1 MKKIITYFLLHVVF
15 ILPIVSQVLIQP
27 THVDS
32 VLMRDGKKLAV
43 DVYIPDTTGG
53 AAYPVILVQTPY
65 NRLKYRTVGLP
76 LFGNNMAT
84 ANYGMVIADW
94 RCFYG
99 SSAACAGNY
108 DRANDGYDLVE
119 WIAAQSWCNGKV
131 GTWGPSAL
139 GGIQF
144 KTARKRPP
152 HLVCAVPLVAG
163 PQYSYSEYYPGGV
176 YRTEY
181 VQQLDA
187 LGFGL
192 SATLLAHQVYDM
204 AWNYAETINYYPD
217 SINVPLLMIGG
228 WYDHNI
234 NAMMEFYAGIRQ
246 SSFITVRD
254 KHRLLMG
261 PWTHGGHGNAGVGAP
276 QQGELSYPNA
286 AGWSDSLA
294 LAHFDYYMRSVPN
307 NWNTSPYI
315 QYYQMGENEWKDCPV
330 WPPSGVTEHTLYFQ
344 ANGGITTSLP
354 SAADVYKEFL
364 YDPNDPSPTIGG
376 STLNASLVQG
386 PYDQA
391 PLVES
396 RSDMLVFTTDVL
408 TADVVMKGKAKIHLF
423 VSSDRKDTDFSVR
436 LTDVYPD
443 NRSML
448 LSDGIARMRF
458 RDGFTANDTSC
469 MTPGQV
475 YEILIEL
482 PDIAVTFLAGHRIR
496 VDVSSSDYPRFD
508 CNLNNGGAMY
518 VAGDTLVASNK
529 VFVGSNHA
537 SYIQMPLNGFYTGL
551 PETSL
556 SLKPQIEIFPNP
568 ASDFITVNFSD
579 FPDKDTTITITDI
592 GGKSVFTEKCNVENF
607 SERSIRIALEGMTNG
622 LYNLKINS
630 SNYSFTEK
638 FIIQK

>member
-1 MKKIITYFLLHVVF
+1 MKKIITYFLLNLVF
-15 ILPIVSQVLIQP
+15 ILPLISQVLMQP
-27 THVDS
+27 TFVDS
-32 VLMRDGKKLAV
+32 VVMRDGKKLAV

-65 NRLKYRTVGLP
+65 NRLLFRAVGLP
-76 LFGNNMAT
+76 LLGYNIAM
-84 ANYGMVIADW
+84 ANYAMVIADW

-99 SSAACAGNY
+99 SSASCDGNY
-108 DRANDGYDLVE
+108 DRAKDGYDLVE
-119 WIAAQSWCNGKV
+119 WIAAQSWSNGKV

-163 PQYSYSEYYPGGV
+163 PQFSYPEYYPGGV
-176 YRTEY
+176 FRTEY

-187 LGFGL
+187 LGFGP
-192 SATLLAHQVYDM
+192 SAILLAHQTHDIVWTYSEM
-204 AWNYAETINYYPD
+204 TNYYPD
-217 SINVPLLMIGG
+217 SINIPMLMIGG

-234 NAMMEFYAGIRQ
+234 NAMMDFYAGIRQ
-246 SSFITVRD
+246 SSFIAVRD

-261 PWTHGGHGNAGVGAP
+261 PWTHGGHGNVGVGAS

-294 LAHFDYYMRSVPN
+294 LAHFDYYLRSVPN

-315 QYYQMGENEWKDCPV
+315 QYYQMGENEWKDCPA
-330 WPPSGVTEHTLYFQ
+330 WPPSGVSEHTLYFQ
-344 ANGGITTSLP
+344 ANGSITASMP
-354 SAADVYKEFL
+354 SGTDVFREFL
-364 YDPNDPSPTIGG
+364 YDPHNPSPTIGG
-376 STLNASLVQG
+376 STLNSSLVQG

-391 PLVES
+391 PQVES
-396 RSDMLVFTTDVL
+396 RSDVLVFTSDVL
-408 TADVVMKGKAKIHLF
+408 ITDVVMKGKTKIHLF

-469 MTPGQV
+469 MIPGQV

-482 PDIAVTFLAGHRIR
+482 PDIAVTFLSGHRIR

-518 VAGDTLVASNK
+518 VAGDTLLASNK
-529 VFVGSNHA
+529 VFVSSNHA

-551 PETSL
+551 AEFSRAV
-556 SLKPQIEIFPNP
+556 KPQMDIFPNP

-579 FPDKDTTITITDI
+579 FPEKDITVSITDM
-592 GGKSVFTEKCNVENF
+592 GGKIVFSGKFNAENF
-607 SERSIRIALEGMTNG
+607 SEKSLRIASAGMTNG

-630 SNYSFTEK
+630 ANYSFTEK